1 MDKKIDFDGIFI
13 KLFPEYIIYK
23 DWHLTSINVTEAMK
37 QSIRQALPII
47 LQIAADRATASGMF
61 KLPEEK
67 LQTWVDKQSI
77 LNQEEE
83 IIKTLGL

>member
-1 MDKKIDFDGIFI
+1 MDKKIDFEGLLGDYP
-13 KLFPEYIIYK
+13 LDMSDSIYSESEAI
-23 DWHLTSINVTEAMK
+23 HLMK

-47 LQIAADRATASGMF
+47 LQMAADRATASGMF

>member
-1 MDKKIDFDGIFI
+1 MDKKIDF
-13 KLFPEYIIYK
+13 EEIISRTNFSK
-23 DWHLTSINVTEAMK
+23 ENIVVIRCMK

-47 LQIAADRATASGMF
+47 LQMAADRATASGMF